1 MNFIDLVTLAQ
12 LKTFIKEANGNVE
25 DIVKIAFLGTAANKH
40 LGGTLYQTV
49 KSAVLDY
56 KNFNTVDWMT
66 IAQTKKKIEEANG
79 DVDQIAKILLAAAVV
94 NKTMNGNLTNG
105 NKHEYSDGRTMSIED
120 LTELAIQLKASPEF
134 KTFSF
139 IRRWAINY
147 QVWMYGR

>member
-12 LKTFIKEANGNVE
+12 LKTFIKDANGNVE
-25 DIVKIAFLGTAANKH
+25 DIVKIAFLGTAANKY

-49 KSAVLDY
+49 KSAALDY

-105 NKHEYSDGRTMSIED
+105 NKQEYSDGRTMSIEE
-120 LTELAIQLKASPEF
+120 LTEVAIRLKASPEF

-147 QVWMYGR
+147 QVWMYG